1 MRRKNLFMT
10 KPTSEVISIGPRVED
25 LLLKD
30 VLHPIILQ
38 HSYRQL
44 LNGHLRN
51 AVLDA
56 FIAVFDLIRER
67 TGLDLDGAEL
77 VGKAFSLSEPMLI
90 VSDLSTESGR
100 SDQKGFIQILQGA
113 YLSVR
118 NPKAHSLKTD
128 LNTESAAQYLVFA
141 SLLARRI
148 DRSKLGSFLRF
159 DGLYAVVEDDG
170 IFKKYLR
177 FFEGGEVLVYPTA
190 KSVADVPEIMNWLT
204 KENAAANDFPRGTFT
219 RDGKQLKFSTS
230 SKYGEVK
237 YEGEIDGETL
247 KLRIHSLINQNRRSS
262 NFIFERRFVREV

>member
-1 MRRKNLFMT
+1 LKSLF
-10 KPTSEVISIGPRVED
+10 ED
-25 LLLKD
+25 ENLLLKD
-30 VLHPIILQ
+30 VLNPIILQ
-38 HSYRQL
+38 HAYQQL
-44 LNGHLRN
+44 LHGHLRN
-51 AVLDA
+51 GVLDS

-77 VGKAFSLSEPMLI
+77 VGRAFSLSDPMLI

-100 SDQKGFIQILQGA
+100 SDQKGFIQMLQGA

-148 DRSKLGSFLRF
+148 DGSKLGNFLRF
-159 DGLYAVVEDDG
+159 DGLYGEVEDDKIG
-170 IFKKYLR
+170 KKYIR
-177 FFEGGEVLVYPTA
+177 FFEDGEVLVYATA
-190 KSVADVPEIMNWLT
+190 KSVVDVPQIMSWLT
-204 KENAAANDFPRGTFT
+204 KENVPANDYPRGTFT
-219 RDGKQLKFSTS
+219 CDGKQLKFSTR

-247 KLRIHSLINQNRRSS
+247 TLRIHSLINQNRSRST
-262 NFIFERRFVREV
+262 FIFEGRFAGGL